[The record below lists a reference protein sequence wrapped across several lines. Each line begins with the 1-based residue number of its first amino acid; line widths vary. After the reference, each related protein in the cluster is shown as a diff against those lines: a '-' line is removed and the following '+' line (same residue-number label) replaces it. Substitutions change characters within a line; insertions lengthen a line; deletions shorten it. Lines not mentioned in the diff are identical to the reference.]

1 VYCGNYFYILWF
13 SIGFKCT
20 AGIIYIFS
28 GSLYVWRTREYRNN
42 SHSTLKT
49 YGEPE
54 NIEII
59 PAVHLKH
66 IENQRI

>member
-1 VYCGNYFYILWF
+1 VYCGNYLYILWF

-20 AGIIYIFS
+20 AGIISI
-28 GSLYVWRTREYRNN
+28 
-42 SHSTLKT
+42 TLKA
-49 YGEPE
+49 YREPE

-59 PAVHLKH
+59 PTVHLKP